1 MNVTARNCQTRRDL
15 EAQGSILRIRL
26 SNLAPKLM
34 TLVAV
39 DHHGFNITS
48 AQCREVRGQLKE
60 SSRRLQAHRTEHGC

>member
-1 MNVTARNCQTRRDL
+1 MNATTRCCPTRRDL
-15 EAQGSILRIRL
+15 EAQGSVLRIRL

-39 DHHGFNITS
+39 DHRGFNLTS

-60 SSRRLQAHRTEHGC
+60 SSRRLQAHRSEHGC